1 LENEALTI
9 KEREDRRREEEIS
22 RRGCWI
28 RWRVNAADI
37 SSAPKSKQGVEEVQG
52 ED

>member
-9 KEREDRRREEEIS
+9 KEHEGRRREEEIQ

-28 RWRVNAADI
+28 RWRVNTASI
-37 SSAPKSKQGVEEVQG
+37 SPVPKSKQGVEEVQG